1 MHDYYGHVLS
11 LREVNDMLLQHFDEA
26 ILRAHYEPEIEPIN
40 ERFQIR
46 DNYIETRDAGVFRAC
61 PPALME
67 LFVIMA
73 NRRDISGV
81 RAATIRQVRDHLDL
95 IDETFRNDP
104 NVTRQF
110 IDLLRAPYTL
120 VSQLT
125 RMRRYGVL
133 GRYIPEFGRVIGQMQ
148 HDLFHIYTVDAHT
161 MMVIRNMRRLH
172 YRSSQEKFPVAYH
185 CVKNLPKIELLY
197 IAGLFHDIAKGRGG
211 DHSTLGAHDVV
222 AFCRR
227 HQLDDEDTELVAW
240 LVRVHLLMSATA
252 QSKDINDP
260 VVIHEF
266 ASEVRTERRLDYL
279 YTLTVADI
287 NATNPTLW
295 NGWRAT
301 LMRQLYME
309 TRKALR
315 RGLNLPVD
323 RVAYIEQHKT
333 EALSRLVERGI
344 SRERALAL
352 WDSPDPEFFIQHSV
366 GQIVALTEAI
376 ERHDLSAGPLVLV
389 RDVIGRVSEEG
400 ATEIFLYTRDQPRLF
415 AASVIAMDQFGL
427 SIHDARIHT
436 SAGSLCFNSYIVLD
450 ESGHSISA
458 DTARSRHIERTLT
471 AQLSDLNQ
479 YPELAKRRI
488 PRRLK
493 QFARPTQAE
502 LTNDAELPWSV
513 LRVVA
518 SDRPG
523 LLARLGI
530 IFVDLGI
537 NVHNAKIS
545 TLGERVE
552 DLFYITGRDGLPIR
566 DAERMQSVTRTICER
581 LDQHVNEATRRKLS
595 SHEPVPRRLQ
605 PYPFERMN
613 ALKSGLRVRSNAPHI
628 ALSIGE
634 PKHATAP
641 FLIAAATDAKAV
653 SAGLATYPATNGSD
667 GLRAAISA
675 WTTSRFRLRAG
686 TLTAERHVL
695 PVSGTREALFSFGQC
710 VLSGRA
716 GACAVLPNPFYQ
728 IYEGA
733 ILLRGTTPYYVDCPA
748 GTGYLPDF
756 DSVPSAVWDACELLF
771 ICSPGNPTG
780 AVMPLAQ
787 LTRLIELAD
796 RHDFVIAA
804 DECYSEIYPDENNA
818 PVGSVAGVRR
828 HRPRRLRAL
837 RRLPQSVET
846 LQPAGLALG
855 LRRRRR
861 GDSRTVFP
869 VPDLPRLRDA
879 GPRPARQ
886 PTRVVGRSP
895 CRRQPRA
902 LSREVRDRD
911 AAACGR
917 ARCHRTRGRFLLLA
931 DDADR
936 RRTVH
941 AAAFRRGKRDGV
953 ARAIPVSYAP
963 RRRPGC
969 EPDPYGDRGGTRRV
983 HRCRGAYRALRAF
996 IVTAT
1001 ATTIR
1006 QTDICR
1012 DRVSTPRCVAGLD
1025 DE

>member
-1 MHDYYGHVLS
+1 MSPLGEARSHIVSADSALAQRFWAGEDIDQIVRGRAAFFDGLIKGLWSGIDWPEGSGPQLALFAVGGYGRGELHPHSDIDLLILVDGDPAEYGAGIETFVQNLWDLKLNIGHSVRTIDQCQQEAKDDIATATSILERRLLAGTLALDRQVGRLFATDEIWPSARFYSAKADEQRKRHDRYQDVDYNLEPNIKGAPGGLRDIQTIGWIIKRHFGSASHDDLTARGFLTPQERQWLVDGRRFLWRVRYGLHLLAGRAEDRLLFDYQRTLAERLGYQDTEAQLGVEQFMHDYYGHVLS
-11 LREVNDMLLQHFDEA
+11 LREVNDILLQHFDEA

-46 DNYIETRDAGVFRAC
+46 DNYIETRDARVFSAC

-95 IDETFRNDP
+95 IDESFRNDP

-133 GRYIPEFGRVIGQMQ
+133 GRYIPEFGRVIGQLQ

-323 RVAYIEQHKT
+323 RAAYIEQHKT
-333 EALSRLVERGI
+333 EALSRLIERGI

-376 ERHDLSAGPLVLV
+376 ARHDLSAGPLVLV
-389 RDVIGRVSEEG
+389 RGMIGRVSEEG

-415 AASVIAMDQFGL
+415 AASVIAMDQLGL
-427 SIHDARIHT
+427 SIQDARIHT

-458 DTARSRHIERTLT
+458 DKARCRHIERTLT
-471 AQLSDLNQ
+471 AALRDLNQ

-581 LDQHVNEATRRKLS
+581 LDQHVNEAT
-595 SHEPVPRRLQ
+595 
-605 PYPFERMN
+605 
-613 ALKSGLRVRSNAPHI
+613 
-628 ALSIGE
+628 
-634 PKHATAP
+634 
-641 FLIAAATDAKAV
+641 
-653 SAGLATYPATNGSD
+653 LAS
-667 GLRAAISA
+667 
-675 WTTSRFRLRAG
+675 
-686 TLTAERHVL
+686 
-695 PVSGTREALFSFGQC
+695 
-710 VLSGRA
+710 
-716 GACAVLPNPFYQ
+716 
-728 IYEGA
+728 
-733 ILLRGTTPYYVDCPA
+733 
-748 GTGYLPDF
+748 
-756 DSVPSAVWDACELLF
+756 
-771 ICSPGNPTG
+771 
-780 AVMPLAQ
+780 
-787 LTRLIELAD
+787 
-796 RHDFVIAA
+796 
-804 DECYSEIYPDENNA
+804 
-818 PVGSVAGVRR
+818 
-828 HRPRRLRAL
+828 
-837 RRLPQSVET
+837 
-846 LQPAGLALG
+846 
-855 LRRRRR
+855 
-861 GDSRTVFP
+861 
-869 VPDLPRLRDA
+869 
-879 GPRPARQ
+879 
-886 PTRVVGRSP
+886 
-895 CRRQPRA
+895 
-902 LSREVRDRD
+902 
-911 AAACGR
+911 
-917 ARCHRTRGRFLLLA
+917 
-931 DDADR
+931 
-936 RRTVH
+936 
-941 AAAFRRGKRDGV
+941 
-953 ARAIPVSYAP
+953 
-963 RRRPGC
+963 
-969 EPDPYGDRGGTRRV
+969 
-983 HRCRGAYRALRAF
+983 
-996 IVTAT
+996 
-1001 ATTIR
+1001 
-1006 QTDICR
+1006 
-1012 DRVSTPRCVAGLD
+1012 
-1025 DE
+1025 

>member
-1 MHDYYGHVLS
+1 MHDYYRHVLS
-11 LREVNDMLLQHFDEA
+11 LREVNDILLQHFDEA

-110 IDLLRAPYTL
+110 IELLRAPYTL

-133 GRYIPEFGRVIGQMQ
+133 GRYIPEFGRVIGQLQ

-185 CVKNLPKIELLY
+185 CVKSLPKIELLY

-227 HQLDDEDTELVAW
+227 HGLDDEDTELVAW

-252 QSKDINDP
+252 QSKDLNDP
-260 VVIHEF
+260 VVIREF
-266 ASEVRTERRLDYL
+266 ASEVHTERRLDYL

-323 RVAYIEQHKT
+323 RGAYIERHKS
-333 EALSRLVERGI
+333 EALAKLVERGI
-344 SRERALAL
+344 PRERALAL
-352 WDSPDPEFFIQHSV
+352 WDNPDPEFFLQHSA
-366 GQIVALTEAI
+366 GQIVSLTEAI
-376 ERHDLSAGPLVLV
+376 ARHDLSSGPLVLV
-389 RDVIGRVSEEG
+389 RDVIGRVSDEG

-415 AASVIAMDQFGL
+415 AASVIAIDQLGL
-427 SIHDARIHT
+427 SIQDARIHT

-458 DTARSRHIERTLT
+458 DTARCRHIERTLT
-471 AQLSDLNQ
+471 AQLSDINQ

-493 QFARPTQAE
+493 QFPRPTQAE
-502 LTNDAELPWSV
+502 LSNDTELPWSV

-530 IFVDLGI
+530 IFVELGI
-537 NVHNAKIS
+537 NVHNAKIT

-552 DLFYITGRDGLPIR
+552 DLFYITGRDGAPIR
-566 DAERMQSVTRTICER
+566 DAEQMQSVTRTICER
-581 LDQHVNEATRRKLS
+581 LDQHLNEAT
-595 SHEPVPRRLQ
+595 
-605 PYPFERMN
+605 
-613 ALKSGLRVRSNAPHI
+613 
-628 ALSIGE
+628 
-634 PKHATAP
+634 
-641 FLIAAATDAKAV
+641 
-653 SAGLATYPATNGSD
+653 LAS
-667 GLRAAISA
+667 
-675 WTTSRFRLRAG
+675 
-686 TLTAERHVL
+686 
-695 PVSGTREALFSFGQC
+695 
-710 VLSGRA
+710 
-716 GACAVLPNPFYQ
+716 
-728 IYEGA
+728 
-733 ILLRGTTPYYVDCPA
+733 
-748 GTGYLPDF
+748 
-756 DSVPSAVWDACELLF
+756 
-771 ICSPGNPTG
+771 
-780 AVMPLAQ
+780 
-787 LTRLIELAD
+787 
-796 RHDFVIAA
+796 
-804 DECYSEIYPDENNA
+804 
-818 PVGSVAGVRR
+818 
-828 HRPRRLRAL
+828 
-837 RRLPQSVET
+837 
-846 LQPAGLALG
+846 
-855 LRRRRR
+855 
-861 GDSRTVFP
+861 
-869 VPDLPRLRDA
+869 
-879 GPRPARQ
+879 
-886 PTRVVGRSP
+886 
-895 CRRQPRA
+895 
-902 LSREVRDRD
+902 
-911 AAACGR
+911 
-917 ARCHRTRGRFLLLA
+917 
-931 DDADR
+931 
-936 RRTVH
+936 
-941 AAAFRRGKRDGV
+941 
-953 ARAIPVSYAP
+953 
-963 RRRPGC
+963 
-969 EPDPYGDRGGTRRV
+969 
-983 HRCRGAYRALRAF
+983 
-996 IVTAT
+996 
-1001 ATTIR
+1001 
-1006 QTDICR
+1006 
-1012 DRVSTPRCVAGLD
+1012 
-1025 DE
+1025 

>member
-1 MHDYYGHVLS
+1 MSPTSQLGEARSHIVSADASLAQRFWAGEDIDRIVRSRAEFFDGLIKGLWSRIAWPEGTSQRLALFAVGGYGRGELHPHSDIDLLILVDGDPAEYSAGIETFVQNLWDLKLNIGHSVRTVDQCQQEGKADIATATSILERRLLAGTLALDRQVGRLFATDEIWPSARFFSAKVDEQRKRHDRYQDVDYNLEPNIKVAPGGLRDIQTIGWIIKRHFGSTSHDDLTGRGFLTAQERQWLADGRRFLWRVRYGLHLLAGRAEDRLLFDYQRTLAERLGYQDTEAQLGVEQFMHDYYRHVLS
-11 LREVNDMLLQHFDEA
+11 LREVNDILLQHFDEA

-46 DNYIETRDAGVFRAC
+46 DNYIETRDVGVFRAH

-81 RAATIRQVRDHLDL
+81 RAATIRQVRDNLDL

-133 GRYIPEFGRVIGQMQ
+133 GRYIPEFGRVIGQLQ

-185 CVKNLPKIELLY
+185 CVKSLAKIELLY

-227 HQLDDEDTELVAW
+227 HGLDDADTELVAW

-260 VVIHEF
+260 VVIREF
-266 ASEVRTERRLDYL
+266 ASEVHTERRLDYL

-315 RGLNLPVD
+315 RGLNQPVD
-323 RVAYIEQHKT
+323 RAGYIEQHKS
-333 EALSRLVERGI
+333 EALAKLVERGI

-352 WDSPDPEFFIQHSV
+352 WDSPDPEFFLQHSV
-366 GQIVALTEAI
+366 GQIVSLTEAI
-376 ERHDLSAGPLVLV
+376 ARHDLSGGPLVLV
-389 RDVIGRVSEEG
+389 RDVIGRVSDEG
-400 ATEIFLYTRDQPRLF
+400 ATEIFLYTQDQPRLF
-415 AASVIAMDQFGL
+415 AASVIAIDQLGL
-427 SIHDARIHT
+427 SIQDARIHT

-450 ESGHSISA
+450 DSGHSISA
-458 DTARSRHIERTLT
+458 DTRRCRHIERTLT

-502 LTNDAELPWSV
+502 LSNDAELPWSM

-537 NVHNAKIS
+537 NVHNAKIT

-552 DLFYITGRDGLPIR
+552 DLFYITDRDGAPIR
-566 DAERMQSVTRTICER
+566 DAARIQSVTRTICER
-581 LDQHVNEATRRKLS
+581 LDQHINDAT
-595 SHEPVPRRLQ
+595 
-605 PYPFERMN
+605 
-613 ALKSGLRVRSNAPHI
+613 
-628 ALSIGE
+628 
-634 PKHATAP
+634 
-641 FLIAAATDAKAV
+641 
-653 SAGLATYPATNGSD
+653 LAS
-667 GLRAAISA
+667 
-675 WTTSRFRLRAG
+675 
-686 TLTAERHVL
+686 
-695 PVSGTREALFSFGQC
+695 
-710 VLSGRA
+710 
-716 GACAVLPNPFYQ
+716 
-728 IYEGA
+728 
-733 ILLRGTTPYYVDCPA
+733 
-748 GTGYLPDF
+748 
-756 DSVPSAVWDACELLF
+756 
-771 ICSPGNPTG
+771 
-780 AVMPLAQ
+780 
-787 LTRLIELAD
+787 
-796 RHDFVIAA
+796 
-804 DECYSEIYPDENNA
+804 
-818 PVGSVAGVRR
+818 
-828 HRPRRLRAL
+828 
-837 RRLPQSVET
+837 
-846 LQPAGLALG
+846 
-855 LRRRRR
+855 
-861 GDSRTVFP
+861 
-869 VPDLPRLRDA
+869 
-879 GPRPARQ
+879 
-886 PTRVVGRSP
+886 
-895 CRRQPRA
+895 
-902 LSREVRDRD
+902 
-911 AAACGR
+911 
-917 ARCHRTRGRFLLLA
+917 
-931 DDADR
+931 
-936 RRTVH
+936 
-941 AAAFRRGKRDGV
+941 
-953 ARAIPVSYAP
+953 
-963 RRRPGC
+963 
-969 EPDPYGDRGGTRRV
+969 
-983 HRCRGAYRALRAF
+983 
-996 IVTAT
+996 
-1001 ATTIR
+1001 
-1006 QTDICR
+1006 
-1012 DRVSTPRCVAGLD
+1012 
-1025 DE
+1025 